1 MDTEV
6 PAVSGVPGQRR
17 PAADPTVADA
27 VDGVLPKSA
36 ISVTYS
42 GGSQKSTALDFSYD
56 TASGALTVSLPQSLK
71 ATTPCA

>member
-6 PAVSGVPGQRR
+6 PAVSASLDS
-17 PAADPTVADA
+17 AAWQLTATVADA

-42 GGSQKSTALDFSYD
+42 GGSQKSTRWTSPMIPPPAR
-56 TASGALTVSLPQSLK
+56 
-71 ATTPCA
+71 